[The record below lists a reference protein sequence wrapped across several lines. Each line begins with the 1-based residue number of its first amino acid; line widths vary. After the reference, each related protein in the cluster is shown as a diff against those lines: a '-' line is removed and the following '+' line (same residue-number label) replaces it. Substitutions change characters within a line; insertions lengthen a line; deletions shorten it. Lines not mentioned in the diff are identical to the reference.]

1 MLILIP
7 WKPVVVARPAGGD
20 SVGRIRW
27 LFGSGR
33 KRTPLRLRSIIRIG
47 FKHKPSKLAMRTQR
61 SFVVSAE
68 MP

>member
-47 FKHKPSKLAMRTQR
+47 FRHTAQQVAELANTSHPNSR
-61 SFVVSAE
+61 
-68 MP
+68 